1 MPNIQIHG
9 LRRIEGHELAEKI
22 FKTIKKEDPALA
34 KDAVVEMCDTRVV
47 DENLEEQPFLR
58 ICSSDSDHLDHLVK
72 MLKPLGYDIETL
84 KLEGFYPK
92 E

>member
-34 KDAVVEMCDTRVV
+34 KDAVVEMCDTRAALFK
-47 DENLEEQPFLR
+47 DMQLR
-58 ICSSDSDHLDHLVK
+58 
-72 MLKPLGYDIETL
+72 
-84 KLEGFYPK
+84 F
-92 E
+92 